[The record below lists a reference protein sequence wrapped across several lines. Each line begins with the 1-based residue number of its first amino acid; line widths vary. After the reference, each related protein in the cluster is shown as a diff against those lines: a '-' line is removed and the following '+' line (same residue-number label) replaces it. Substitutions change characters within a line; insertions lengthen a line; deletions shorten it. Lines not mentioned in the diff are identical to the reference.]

1 MINQFADLPVFVTVV
16 DCGSFSQAAKQLN
29 LTKSAVSKRI
39 SHLEDGL
46 GIRLLNRTTRKLS
59 LTEAGQR
66 YYDYASQALSLAK
79 RGVDAVSELHG
90 SPQGRLKITAPMT
103 FGVLHVAPLISEFLG
118 RYPEVEIDLQ
128 LEDKMVDLVEGGFD
142 LGIRIGHLPDSNL
155 IAKRLA
161 PCRTVLCASPSY
173 VAKMGAPQKPADLA
187 DHNCL
192 RYSYFRGGN
201 EWLFLHQEQEFK
213 VLPRGNFIVN
223 NSEAIRRA
231 LIAGIGVA
239 QMPTFIIGKEL
250 RCGALVNLMPEYR
263 LPEHFLYAVYPQRK
277 HMPLKVRMFIDFLSE
292 KLGSDTPY
300 WD

>member
-103 FGVLHVAPLISEFLG
+103 FGVLHVAPLISEFLS

-173 VAKMGAPQKPADLA
+173 VEKMGAPQKPADLA

-231 LIAGIGVA
+231 LITGIGVA

-250 RCGALVNLMPEYR
+250 RSGTLVNLMPEYR

>member
-173 VAKMGAPQKPADLA
+173 VEKMGAPQKPADLA

-250 RCGALVNLMPEYR
+250 RSGTLVNLMPEYL

-277 HMPLKVRMFIDFLSE
+277 HMPLKVRMFIDFLNE

>member
-173 VAKMGAPQKPADLA
+173 VEKMGAPQKPADLA

-250 RCGALVNLMPEYR
+250 RSGTLVNLMPEYR